1 MSQVCFS
8 SPRKLFS
15 STLDQSRSRFDKS
28 RGLLSNKSL
37 REVHVNTNT
46 LLHYNANDAIFADKV
61 VNYMYDL

>member
-15 STLDQSRSRFDKS
+15 STLDQSRYRFDKS

-37 REVHVNTNT
+37 RAVHVNTNT
-46 LLHYNANDAIFADKV
+46 LLHYNANDAIFTDEV
-61 VNYMYDL
+61 VNYMYD